1 MPYIGR
7 KDINKKQKHIVVF
20 NLMFYKRLKTLQ
32 WRTMTIIMSLILIGL
47 YTCIMLKNYDNNN
60 EGIHW
65 PFKLV
70 VKLAYTVVKKCGPT

>member
-1 MPYIGR
+1 
-7 KDINKKQKHIVVF
+7 
-20 NLMFYKRLKTLQ
+20 
-32 WRTMTIIMSLILIGL
+32 MTIIMSLILIGL

-70 VKLAYTVVKKCGPT
+70 VKLAYTVVNL